1 MRARA
6 WGSTLRKSDALKKC
20 IAYQWYAKANDFYFM
35 DVANK
40 PNNKGKKKRNHV
52 SACLLA
58 RPLGKKALAG
68 EQNNFFTQEAFRIL
82 VMPTKSAD
90 KLQNSEVEA

>member
-1 MRARA
+1 
-6 WGSTLRKSDALKKC
+6 
-20 IAYQWYAKANDFYFM
+20 M

-68 EQNNFFTQEAFRIL
+68 ERNNFFTQEAFKIL
-82 VMPTKSAD
+82 VILTKSAE
-90 KLQNSEVEA
+90 KLQKSEVKA